1 MTWLVPSSAARRRLM
16 TLVSRPLASTCRTP
30 PETYAFDAND
40 GAAAARPSEAV
51 RTATAGTTRRGE
63 RWLPYMTL
71 RTPPCAVC
79 SAAAVRGRLHRLRT
93 QASLRTCGK
102 LDQSFLAAESDF
114 LSELDDDPLS
124 DFSVAFSRARLR
136 VP

>member
-1 MTWLVPSSAARRRLM
+1 MTWFEPSSGARRTVM
-16 TLVSRPLASTCRTP
+16 TLVSPAVASMCRTL
-30 PETYAFDAND
+30 PETNALDAND
-40 GAAAARPSEAV
+40 SAAAARPSEAV

-102 LDQSFLAAESDF
+102 LDQSFFAAESDF